1 MNSRLKELRKD
12 NLKMTQEQFAE
23 SLGISRSNITNI
35 ELGNI
40 ALTDRMIK
48 TICSVHNV
56 NEKWLKEGTGDIF
69 INNSNEL
76 DTLIGY
82 LYAEN
87 DDFKKEIIKLMLE
100 LDDDGWKF
108 IKTLVKNL
116 KKISD

>member
-1 MNSRLKELRKD
+1 MNCRLKELRKE

-56 NEKWLKEGTGDIF
+56 NEMWLKEGTGDIF
-69 INNSNEL
+69 LNNSNEL

-87 DDFKKEIIKLMLE
+87 DDFKKKIIKLMLE
-100 LDDDGWKF
+100 LDDEDWEF
-108 IKTLVKNL
+108 IKKLVNKL
-116 KKISD
+116 SD

>member
-1 MNSRLKELRKD
+1 MNCRLKELRKEK
-12 NLKMTQEQFAE
+12 LKMTQEQFAE

-48 TICSVHNV
+48 TICSIHNV
-56 NEKWLKEGTGDIF
+56 NEEWLKEGTGDIF
-69 INNSNEL
+69 LNNNNEL

-87 DDFKKEIIKLMLE
+87 DDFKKKIIKLMLE
-100 LDDDGWKF
+100 LDDEDWGF
-108 IKTLVKNL
+108 IKKLVNKL
-116 KKISD
+116 SD